1 MPVPLGGAG
10 INFQEDPMELFC
22 NHCFK
27 DVEVTL
33 AIKGP
38 HVTANCSVCKRYIK
52 HLNAEQKIVALQEG
66 LVANNG
72 GNNKRAGDQSVSDS
86 EESDQKYE
94 RTDNLPG
101 VW

>member
-1 MPVPLGGAG
+1 MDGAG
-10 INFQEDPMELFC
+10 TDFKEKSMELFC

-27 DVEVTL
+27 DIEITL

-52 HLNAEQKIVALQEG
+52 HLNAEQKIKALQEG
-66 LVANNG
+66 LVAIDG
-72 GNNKRAGDQSVSDS
+72 GTSQQKGDRNVHKSK
-86 EESDQKYE
+86 ESDTEYE
-94 RTDNLPG
+94 RTDSLPG

>member
-10 INFQEDPMELFC
+10 INFQEDPMKLFC
-22 NHCFK
+22 NHCFI

-52 HLNAEQKIVALQEG
+52 HLNAEQKIKALQEG
-66 LVANNG
+66 LVAING
-72 GNNKRAGDQSVSDS
+72 GTAKQKSDRRVHKS
-86 EESDQKYE
+86 EESDQEYE
-94 RTDNLPG
+94 QTDNLPG